1 MKINRN
7 DKQYIDVENFVD
19 YEFTSCIAYE
29 MAIRNN
35 RVIELLKNQL
45 EHMKRNNNSGNSDI
59 ESELLEKF
67 YINEFYLSYHFFSDI
82 VDIEKEKSVYG
93 WRWQTD
99 PDIKREIEKKE
110 EEQILSIEKKEEEQI
125 LSIEHFKG
133 FSVFSRV
140 ADSCVPEHSVLLTNF
155 SRPPLESFPII
166 KELDVRLNF
175 SLPEKDLLE
184 YIKHIKKE
192 FDRNNNIIKS
202 GFEILNDI
210 ELSNSDKINSR
221 DILSYKDR
229 VADMFFI
236 YDCMKLSYKV
246 LKIRYMLEDYYSSK
260 GIETKSF
267 TEKTIKKYYELARHY
282 IDNCAYKE
290 LITGIN
296 KTELTKI
303 ESGNFRF

>member
-29 MAIRNN
+29 MAIRND

-45 EHMKRNNNSGNSDI
+45 KYIERNNNLMDSDI
-59 ESELLEKF
+59 LDELLEKF

-82 VDIEKEKSVYG
+82 VNIEKEKNVYG
-93 WRWQTD
+93 WRWKNNISNKIDKTD
-99 PDIKREIEKKE
+99 
-110 EEQILSIEKKEEEQI
+110 EQI
-125 LSIEHFKG
+125 LSIEHFKN
-133 FSVFSRV
+133 FSVFTQV
-140 ADSCVPEHSVLLTNF
+140 MDSCVPEQSVLLTNF

-192 FDRNNNIIKS
+192 FDKNNNIIKS

-210 ELSNSDKINSR
+210 KLDNSNKINSR
-221 DILSYKDR
+221 DILSYKER
-229 VADMFFI
+229 MADMFFI
-236 YDCMKLSYKV
+236 YDCMKLSYKI

-303 ESGNFRF
+303 ESGNFKI

>member
-35 RVIELLKNQL
+35 RVIELIKENILYAK
-45 EHMKRNNNSGNSDI
+45 ENNNINNSEI
-59 ESELLEKF
+59 EDELLVKF
-67 YINEFYLSYHFFSDI
+67 YINEFYLNYHFFNDI
-82 VDIEKEKSVYG
+82 VNLDNEKNVSG

-110 EEQILSIEKKEEEQI
+110 EEQILSM
-125 LSIEHFKG
+125 EHFKG

-140 ADSCVPEHSVLLTNF
+140 ADSCIPEHSVLLTNF

-192 FDRNNNIIKS
+192 FDKNNNIIKS

-221 DILSYKDR
+221 DILSYKER
-229 VADMFFI
+229 MADMFFI

-267 TEKTIKKYYELARHY
+267 TEKTIKKYYEIAKHY
-282 IDNCAYKE
+282 IDNCTYKE

-296 KTELTKI
+296 KNELTKI
-303 ESGNFRF
+303 ESGNFKI

>member
-59 ESELLEKF
+59 ESELLGKF

-82 VDIEKEKSVYG
+82 VDIEKEKNVYG

-99 PDIKREIEKKE
+99 PCREIKKID
-110 EEQILSIEKKEEEQI
+110 EQTLSMEY
-125 LSIEHFKG
+125 FKG
-133 FSVFSRV
+133 FSILTSIV
-140 ADSCVPEHSVLLTNF
+140 DSCIPEQSMLLTNF

-202 GFEILNDI
+202 GFEIFNDI
-210 ELSNSDKINSR
+210 KLDNSNKINSR
-221 DILSYKDR
+221 DILSYKER

-303 ESGNFRF
+303 ESGNFKI